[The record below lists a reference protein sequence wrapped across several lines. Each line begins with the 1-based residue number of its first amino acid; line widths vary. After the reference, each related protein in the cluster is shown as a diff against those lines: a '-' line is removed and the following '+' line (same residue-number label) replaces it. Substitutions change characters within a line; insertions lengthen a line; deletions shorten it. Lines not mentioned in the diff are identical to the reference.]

1 MLENYRPGV
10 MKRLGLDYP
19 ELAKINPRIIY
30 GAISGYGQTG
40 PAAGRPAYAPV
51 IHASTGYDMAHLFYQ
66 QGRERPD
73 NCGIFVADYAS
84 GAYAMGGILAA
95 LHQRHVTGKGQ
106 MVDVSMFET
115 LVGMLLGEVNRAQF
129 DFEMPSRPMYGPVEA
144 KDGYV
149 MLATASERTFQDMAT
164 AAGRRDWLTDPR
176 FEKYA
181 DRRMNWDQFVDEF
194 EAWSR
199 TLTVKECV
207 AALEKHGVPCSPYLT
222 VTEALQDPQVEH
234 RGSLCTI
241 EDSAGTYKSPAP
253 PFRFSGSAAAE
264 RPEGRRAGRA
274 YQERAGRSRPQRCR
288 DRGAGEMID
297 PRTPILV
304 GCGQITDTTG
314 KPSSERSNVAFCAE
328 AARPRARRCRGLD
341 RRRRTRPQDRCAWP
355 SWNSSATSARASPR
369 PSAAAS
375 NPPKSVA
382 NRLGAAPRQ
391 LLYTHSGRQHAP
403 VPRQPLRRGDRERRD
418 RAGADLRRRAAALD
432 RRTRA
437 RPGLKID

>member
-1 MLENYRPGV
+1 
-10 MKRLGLDYP
+10 
-19 ELAKINPRIIY
+19 
-30 GAISGYGQTG
+30 
-40 PAAGRPAYAPV
+40 
-51 IHASTGYDMAHLFYQ
+51 
-66 QGRERPD
+66 
-73 NCGIFVADYAS
+73 
-84 GAYAMGGILAA
+84 MGGILAA

-194 EAWSR
+194 EAWSK

-241 EDSAGTYKSPAP
+241 ED
-253 PFRFSGSAAAE
+253 
-264 RPEGRRAGRA
+264 RRART
-274 YQERAGRSRPQRCR
+274 SRRR
-288 DRGAGEMID
+288 R
-297 PRTPILV
+297 
-304 GCGQITDTTG
+304 
-314 KPSSERSNVAFCAE
+314 PSAS
-328 AARPRARRCRGLD
+328 PARRCKAARRSPSLGEHTRSVLAEAGLSD
-341 RRRRTRPQDRCAWP
+341 AEI
-355 SWNSSATSARASPR
+355 
-369 PSAAAS
+369 
-375 NPPKSVA
+375 K
-382 NRLGAAPRQ
+382 
-391 LLYTHSGRQHAP
+391 
-403 VPRQPLRRGDRERRD
+403 
-418 RAGADLRRRAAALD
+418 ALV
-432 RRTRA
+432 
-437 RPGLKID
+437 K

>member
-1 MLENYRPGV
+1 MGADVIKVESPEGDLMRSRPVQRDGAGTMFGQLNAGKRSIVLDLKKPEAIAAVKKLVKVVDIVLENYRPGV

-181 DRRMNWDQFVDEF
+181 DRRMNWGQFVDEF
-194 EAWSR
+194 EAWSKK
-199 TLTVKECV
+199 LTVKECV
-207 AALEKHGVPCSPYLT
+207 AALEKYGVPCSPYLT

-241 EDSAGTYKSPAP
+241 EDSAGSYKSPAP
-253 PFRFSGSAAAE
+253 PFRFSGSALQSGPKVAE
-264 RPEGRRAGRA
+264 LGEHT
-274 YQERAGRSRPQRCR
+274 RSV
-288 DRGAGEMID
+288 
-297 PRTPILV
+297 L
-304 GCGQITDTTG
+304 
-314 KPSSERSNVAFCAE
+314 AE
-328 AARPRARRCRGLD
+328 AGLSD
-341 RRRRTRPQDRCAWP
+341 AEI
-355 SWNSSATSARASPR
+355 
-369 PSAAAS
+369 
-375 NPPKSVA
+375 K
-382 NRLGAAPRQ
+382 
-391 LLYTHSGRQHAP
+391 
-403 VPRQPLRRGDRERRD
+403 
-418 RAGADLRRRAAALD
+418 ALV
-432 RRTRA
+432 
-437 RPGLKID
+437 K